1 MTHWTLVTGAN
12 RGLGL
17 EFVRQL
23 LADGMRV
30 VATCR
35 QPGKA
40 TALNTLAAEHP
51 GHLKVLPLDVGDARS
66 RDELVREWP
75 LAAGEDARIGLLINN
90 AGVLHSGERFGTLTA
105 DTLDDSLRTNVTGPL
120 LLTQALA
127 PLLRDG
133 ARVANLSSQLGSIAN
148 TGRFGTPSYAISK
161 AALNM
166 ATVQLAH
173 ALRERGK
180 RQGER
185 TGIARVRRLCPAD
198 GADEALLLGDLA
210 AEPGEDGGE
219 GGAALTHIGKTGVE
233 RAYEELLRGQ
243 VGYVD
248 SPEVVSTDFVGSDR
262 AGVVDGLATLVNN
275 DGKNAILYVWYDNEY
290 GYSHQVIRVVEKMA
304 GQQVPAFPQA

>member
-23 LADGMRV
+23 LADGVRV

-75 LAAGEDARIGLLINN
+75 LAAGDDARIGLLVNN
-90 AGVLHSGERFGTLTA
+90 AGVLHSGERFGTLSA

-133 ARVANLSSQLGSIAN
+133 ARVANLSSQLGSITN

-173 ALRERGK
+173 ALRERGIVVVALHP
-180 RQGER
+180 GWVR
-185 TGIARVRRLCPAD
+185 TDMGGAQASEAPEESVTGLRTVID
-198 GADEALLLGDLA
+198 GLGPDDSGRFL
-210 AEPGEDGGE
+210 DWT
-219 GGAALTHIGKTGVE
+219 GAAL
-233 RAYEELLRGQ
+233 
-243 VGYVD
+243 
-248 SPEVVSTDFVGSDR
+248 P
-262 AGVVDGLATLVNN
+262 
-275 DGKNAILYVWYDNEY
+275 W
-290 GYSHQVIRVVEKMA
+290 
-304 GQQVPAFPQA
+304 